1 MIQTARGHQFFRTND
16 SECFQQLASNEVH
29 STFTPGG
36 GQVRRPHT
44 LAPCKPCQERAVFII
59 GMSAGMKHTRDDV
72 QTFQCLGQAH
82 GAPVFG
88 NFGRRH
94 CRRQNRKGEGETQQH
109 NRHYSHNESLVT
121 INGIVLVSP
130 RTDHAKPMFS
140 TPQLYWVGPDG
151 QENCLPLEAGEIL
164 IGRKGD
170 ADVVLNNQHVS
181 RHHAK
186 LVKTPE
192 GYFLQD
198 LGSTHGTFVN
208 ETRIEHHILKNGDKI
223 SLGKDRI
230 DLHYWVGERP
240 PLGPK
245 TDTTQIFERSLIDLG
260 LALPSGY
267 SDLEKISCILDF
279 QYQWEQLFTPDA
291 AFQKI
296 LESALKISGA
306 ERGFIL
312 VRDARDNFGYT
323 AGMDGQGR
331 NLSLSHFKTS
341 HTVVDDVV
349 KKSAPVFMVEGLDN
363 KYKEQASI
371 VAMNLRAIACM
382 PLMGIPSQA
391 DTPSI
396 LGILYLDS
404 TKKMHSLSGLDQRI
418 LNKLAVEAG
427 NVLERVEMIKGI
439 EQRKKMEH
447 ELALAEETQRSL
459 LPQTLPSVRSLK
471 IHAFSKPTRYV
482 GGDFYD
488 FVELESGELFGVI
501 ADVSGKG
508 VSASLLSSM
517 LLGCLQMQVR
527 AGLALHEALNR
538 LNRFLCE
545 KSSSSRFA
553 TMFSFTLNSDGYGR
567 YISAGHNP
575 AYLFRAATREIEE
588 LTSNNMIVGA
598 FQFVTYEAAPLNLN
612 PG

>member
-1 MIQTARGHQFFRTND
+1 
-16 SECFQQLASNEVH
+16 
-29 STFTPGG
+29 
-36 GQVRRPHT
+36 
-44 LAPCKPCQERAVFII
+44 
-59 GMSAGMKHTRDDV
+59 MSK
-72 QTFQCLGQAH
+72 
-82 GAPVFG
+82 
-88 NFGRRH
+88 
-94 CRRQNRKGEGETQQH
+94 
-109 NRHYSHNESLVT
+109 
-121 INGIVLVSP
+121 
-130 RTDHAKPMFS
+130 
-140 TPQLYWVGPDG
+140 PQLYWLGPDG
-151 QENCLPLEAGEIL
+151 QENSFPLVAPEVL
-164 IGRKGD
+164 IGRKSD

-186 LVKTPE
+186 LVKTAD
-192 GYFLQD
+192 GYALQD

-208 ETRIEHHILKNGDKI
+208 ESRVENKALKHGDKI

-230 DLHYWVGERP
+230 DLHYFTSESKPAKPV
-240 PLGPK
+240 PK
-245 TDTTQIFERSLIDLG
+245 TDTTQIFERSLMDLG
-260 LALPSGY
+260 VVLPSGS

-279 QYQWEQLFTPDA
+279 QYQWEQMFTPET

-306 ERGFIL
+306 ERGFVL
-312 VRDARDNFGYT
+312 VREGNKYGY
-323 AGMDGQGR
+323 ASGMDGQGR

-341 HTVVDDVV
+341 HTVVDEMVS
-349 KKSAPVFMVEGLDN
+349 KGTPVFIVEGLDN
-363 KYKEQASI
+363 RYKEQASI
-371 VAMNLRAIACM
+371 VAMNLRAVACL

-427 NVLERVEMIKGI
+427 NVLERVEMIKTI
-439 EQRKKMEH
+439 EQRKKLEQ
-447 ELALAEETQRSL
+447 ELTLAEETQRSL
-459 LPQTLPSVRSLK
+459 LPAALPNIPQVR

-517 LLGCLQMQVR
+517 LLGCLQMQMR
-527 AGLALHEALNR
+527 AGLPLDEAMNR

-553 TMFSFTLNSDGYGR
+553 TMFSFTLGPDGHGR

-575 AYLFRAATREIEE
+575 TYLFRAATGQIEE
-588 LTSNNMIVGA
+588 LASNNMIVGA
-598 FQFVTYEAAPLNLN
+598 FQFATYEAATLNMN
-612 PG
+612 PGDVLLAYSDGLTEAENPQGEMLGEEAVKNVILAAAPTGSQQLEQKLLANIQSFTAGRTLTDDITIIIVERV

>member
-1 MIQTARGHQFFRTND
+1 
-16 SECFQQLASNEVH
+16 
-29 STFTPGG
+29 
-36 GQVRRPHT
+36 
-44 LAPCKPCQERAVFII
+44 
-59 GMSAGMKHTRDDV
+59 MSK
-72 QTFQCLGQAH
+72 
-82 GAPVFG
+82 
-88 NFGRRH
+88 
-94 CRRQNRKGEGETQQH
+94 
-109 NRHYSHNESLVT
+109 
-121 INGIVLVSP
+121 
-130 RTDHAKPMFS
+130 
-140 TPQLYWVGPDG
+140 PQLYWLGPDG
-151 QENCLPLEAGEIL
+151 QENSFPLVAPEVL
-164 IGRKGD
+164 IGRKSD

-186 LVKTPE
+186 LVKTAD
-192 GYFLQD
+192 GYDLQD

-208 ETRIEHHILKNGDKI
+208 ESRVENKVLKHGDKI
-223 SLGKDRI
+223 SIGKDRI
-230 DLHYWVGERP
+230 DLHYFTSESKPTKPV
-240 PLGPK
+240 PK
-245 TDTTQIFERSLIDLG
+245 TDTTQIFERSLMDLG
-260 LALPSGY
+260 VVLPSGS

-279 QYQWEQLFTPDA
+279 QYQWEQMFTPET

-306 ERGFIL
+306 ERGFVL
-312 VRDARDNFGYT
+312 VREGNKYGY
-323 AGMDGQGR
+323 ASGMDGQGR

-341 HTVVDDVV
+341 HTVVDEMVS
-349 KKSAPVFMVEGLDN
+349 KGTPVFIVEGLDN
-363 KYKEQASI
+363 RYKEQASI
-371 VAMNLRAIACM
+371 VAMNLRAVACL

-427 NVLERVEMIKGI
+427 NVLERVEMIKTI
-439 EQRKKMEH
+439 EQRKKLEQ
-447 ELALAEETQRSL
+447 ELTLAEETQRSL
-459 LPQTLPSVRSLK
+459 LPAALPNLPQVR

-488 FVELESGELFGVI
+488 FVELESGELFGVL

-517 LLGCLQMQVR
+517 LLGCLQMQMR
-527 AGLALHEALNR
+527 AGLPLDEAMNR

-553 TMFSFTLNSDGYGR
+553 TMFSFTLGPDGHGR

-575 AYLFRAATREIEE
+575 TYLFRAATGQIEE
-588 LTSNNMIVGA
+588 LASNNMIVGA
-598 FQFVTYEAAPLNLN
+598 FQFATYEAATLNMN
-612 PG
+612 PGDVLLAYSDGLTEAENPQGEMLGEEAVKNVILAAAPTGSQQLEQKLLATIQSFTAGRTLTDDITLIIVERV

>member
-1 MIQTARGHQFFRTND
+1 
-16 SECFQQLASNEVH
+16 
-29 STFTPGG
+29 
-36 GQVRRPHT
+36 
-44 LAPCKPCQERAVFII
+44 
-59 GMSAGMKHTRDDV
+59 MSK
-72 QTFQCLGQAH
+72 
-82 GAPVFG
+82 
-88 NFGRRH
+88 
-94 CRRQNRKGEGETQQH
+94 
-109 NRHYSHNESLVT
+109 
-121 INGIVLVSP
+121 
-130 RTDHAKPMFS
+130 
-140 TPQLYWVGPDG
+140 PQLYWLGPDG
-151 QENCLPLEAGEIL
+151 QENSFPLVAPEVL
-164 IGRKGD
+164 IGRKSD

-186 LVKTPE
+186 LVKTAD
-192 GYFLQD
+192 GYALQD

-208 ETRIEHHILKNGDKI
+208 ESRVENKVLKHGDKI
-223 SLGKDRI
+223 SIGKDRI
-230 DLHYWVGERP
+230 DLHYFTSESKPTKPV
-240 PLGPK
+240 PK
-245 TDTTQIFERSLIDLG
+245 TDTTQIFERSLMDLG
-260 LALPSGY
+260 VVLPSGS

-279 QYQWEQLFTPDA
+279 QYQWEQMFTPET

-306 ERGFIL
+306 ERGFVL
-312 VRDARDNFGYT
+312 VREGNKYGY
-323 AGMDGQGR
+323 ASGMDGQGR

-341 HTVVDDVV
+341 HTVVDEMVS
-349 KKSAPVFMVEGLDN
+349 KGTPVFIVEGLDN
-363 KYKEQASI
+363 RYKEQASI
-371 VAMNLRAIACM
+371 VAMNLRAVACL

-427 NVLERVEMIKGI
+427 NVLERVEMIKTI
-439 EQRKKMEH
+439 EQRKKLEQ
-447 ELALAEETQRSL
+447 ELTLAEETQRSL
-459 LPQTLPSVRSLK
+459 LPAELPNIPQVR

-488 FVELESGELFGVI
+488 FIELEAGELFGVI

-517 LLGCLQMQVR
+517 LLGCLQMQMR
-527 AGLALHEALNR
+527 AGLPLDEAMNR

-553 TMFSFTLNSDGYGR
+553 TMFSFTLGPDGHGR

-575 AYLFRAATREIEE
+575 TYLFRAATGQIEE
-588 LTSNNMIVGA
+588 LASNNMIVGA
-598 FQFVTYEAAPLNLN
+598 FQFATYEAATLNMN
-612 PG
+612 PGDVLLAYSDGLTEAENPQGEMLGEEAVKNVILAAAPTGSQQLEQKLLATIQSFTAGRTLTDDITLIIVERV

>member
-1 MIQTARGHQFFRTND
+1 
-16 SECFQQLASNEVH
+16 
-29 STFTPGG
+29 
-36 GQVRRPHT
+36 
-44 LAPCKPCQERAVFII
+44 
-59 GMSAGMKHTRDDV
+59 MSK
-72 QTFQCLGQAH
+72 
-82 GAPVFG
+82 
-88 NFGRRH
+88 
-94 CRRQNRKGEGETQQH
+94 
-109 NRHYSHNESLVT
+109 
-121 INGIVLVSP
+121 
-130 RTDHAKPMFS
+130 
-140 TPQLYWVGPDG
+140 PQLYWLGPDG
-151 QENCLPLEAGEIL
+151 QENSFPLVAPEVL
-164 IGRKGD
+164 IGRKSD

-186 LVKTPE
+186 LVKTAD
-192 GYFLQD
+192 GYALQD

-208 ETRIEHHILKNGDKI
+208 ESRVENKALKHGDKI

-230 DLHYWVGERP
+230 DLHYFTSESKPAKPV
-240 PLGPK
+240 PK
-245 TDTTQIFERSLIDLG
+245 TDTTQIFERSLMDLG
-260 LALPSGY
+260 VVLPSGS

-279 QYQWEQLFTPDA
+279 QYQWEQMFTPET

-306 ERGFIL
+306 ERGFVL
-312 VRDARDNFGYT
+312 VREGNKYGY
-323 AGMDGQGR
+323 ASGMDGQGR

-341 HTVVDDVV
+341 HTVVDEMVS
-349 KKSAPVFMVEGLDN
+349 KGTPVFIVEGLDN
-363 KYKEQASI
+363 RYKEQASI
-371 VAMNLRAIACM
+371 VAMNLRAVACL

-427 NVLERVEMIKGI
+427 NVLERVEMIKTI
-439 EQRKKMEH
+439 EQRKKLEQ
-447 ELALAEETQRSL
+447 ELTLAEETQRSL
-459 LPQTLPSVRSLK
+459 LPAALPNIPQVR

-517 LLGCLQMQVR
+517 LLGCLQMQMR
-527 AGLALHEALNR
+527 AGLPLDEAMNR

-553 TMFSFTLNSDGYGR
+553 TMFSFTLGPDGHGR

-575 AYLFRAATREIEE
+575 TYLFRAATGQIEE
-588 LTSNNMIVGA
+588 LASNNMIVGA
-598 FQFVTYEAAPLNLN
+598 FQFATYEAAALNMN
-612 PG
+612 PGDVLLAYSDGLTEAENPQGEMLGEEAVKNVILAAAPTGSQQLEQKLLANIQSFTAGRTLTDDITIIIVERV